1 MNYCPEC
8 GARVELRIPEGE
20 DRPRHVC
27 PACATIH
34 YQNPK
39 LVVGSL
45 PVSGERILL
54 CRRAIDPRRNSWT
67 LPAGWLENG
76 ETVTACALRET
87 CEEAWATVTDLQAY
101 TLVNLPH
108 INQLY
113 LILRARLV
121 NQDFRPGPE
130 SLEVRLFSL
139 TEIPWDNLAFSA
151 IEQTLRL
158 YCQDQLRGEFPF
170 RILDDEPSPQP
181 VLPPQR

>member
-1 MNYCPEC
+1 VNYCSEC
-8 GARVELRIPEGE
+8 GARVALRIPEGE

-27 PACATIH
+27 PACATVH

-54 CRRAIDPRRNSWT
+54 CRRAIDPRRNTWT

-76 ETVTACALRET
+76 ETVAACALRET
-87 CEEAWATVTDLQAY
+87 FEEAWATVTDLQAY

-130 SLEVRLFSL
+130 SLEVRLFSQA
-139 TEIPWDNLAFSA
+139 EIPWDNLAFSA
-151 IEQTLRL
+151 IEQTLRH
-158 YCQDQLRGEFPF
+158 YCQDYPGGVFPF
-170 RILDDEPSPQP
+170 RILDGQP
-181 VLPPQR
+181 LR